1 MDIYIFSVSGSIILR
16 ILFVNHLL
24 DPVSGGGTAER
35 TFQLARFMTKE
46 LVECGILTFDIGDV
60 QAYENKL
67 SGAQVY
73 KLPCVFTR
81 YFIPGPLRRGVA
93 RLISEYDVVHLMG
106 HWTLLNAI
114 VAVICLFQN
123 KPYVVCPAGALKSF
137 GRSQWLKRIYDFV
150 IGKRIVRS
158 ASAWVAIT
166 EDEKPDFVHYG
177 VTPESVV
184 VIPNG
189 VDPDDYEYQ
198 ILGEYEKQSTLD
210 KRFSLNGHPYILFLG
225 RLDKIKG
232 PDLLLEAFAA
242 VTETFPNLHL
252 IFAGPDSGLME
263 TLKADALTMGVDNRV
278 HFAGYVTG
286 DNKIN
291 ALRHAKCLV
300 IPSREEAM
308 SIVVLEAGICGTPV
322 IFSDRCGLDEFARN
336 GAGIEIQAN
345 AHSIGQALIQ
355 ALTSPE
361 LMRESGKVLK
371 EMVHK
376 SFLWRTQAQR
386 YRALLKKMAD

>member
-1 MDIYIFSVSGSIILR
+1 M
-16 ILFVNHLL
+16 LFVNHLL

-35 TFQLARFMTKE
+35 TFQLARFMVQE
-46 LVECGILTFDIGDV
+46 SVECGVLTLDIGDLRTS
-60 QAYENKL
+60 EDEL
-67 SGAQVY
+67 SVVPVH
-73 KLPCVFTR
+73 KLPCVYGR
-81 YFIPGPLRRGVA
+81 YFIPGPMRRGIA

-106 HWTLLNAI
+106 HWTLLNAM
-114 VAVICLFQN
+114 VAAICLSQK
-123 KPYVVCPAGALKSF
+123 KPYVVCPAGALKNY
-137 GRSQWLKRIYDFV
+137 GRSQWLKRMYDFV
-150 IGKRIVRS
+150 IGKRIIRC

-166 EDEKPDFVHYG
+166 ADERLDFANYG
-177 VTPESVV
+177 VTPESVA

-189 VDPDDYEYQ
+189 VDPNDYEDQ
-198 ILGEYEKQSTLD
+198 ISNKYGNGSLLD
-210 KRFSLNGHPYILFLG
+210 KRFLLNGQPYILFLG
-225 RLDKIKG
+225 RLNKIKG

-242 VTETFPNLHL
+242 VAETFPDLHL
-252 IFAGPDSGLME
+252 IFAGPDSGLMAA
-263 TLKADALTMGVDNRV
+263 LKADVSTMGINKRV
-278 HFAGYVTG
+278 HFAGYVAG
-286 DNKIN
+286 VDKID
-291 ALRHAKCLV
+291 ALRHASCLV

-361 LMRESGKVLK
+361 RMRESGKVLK